1 MQQQN
6 NTLQIEL
13 VNIGK
18 RYHNQWLFR
27 HINLSLQTGD
37 RLSVTGRN
45 GSGKSTLMQ
54 IIYGLIQASEGELRI
69 DGNQV
74 FDAHRIF
81 ALTSPYMELPVEFS
95 IRELH
100 DLYLK
105 TGKISTPL
113 TAFLEYSAFSSV
125 QSERPV
131 KLFSS
136 GMLQRLKTALCL
148 CSDAPVLL
156 LDEPLSNMDREGE
169 IWYKNCLANIQD
181 RICIVAG
188 NNPEEYAFTKSNLHI
203 GNISQQL

>member
-18 RYHNQWLFR
+18 RYQNQWLFR
-27 HINLSLQTGD
+27 HISLSLQTGD

-54 IIYGLIQASEGELRI
+54 IVYGLIQASEGEIRL
-69 DGNQV
+69 DGKTA
-74 FDAHRIF
+74 FESHRIF
-81 ALTSPYMELPVEFS
+81 ALTSPYMELPMEFS

-100 DLYLK
+100 DLYVK
-105 TGKISTPL
+105 TGKISMPL
-113 TAFLEYSAFSSV
+113 TAFLEYSAFSAM

-156 LDEPLSNMDREGE
+156 LDEPLSNMDRQGE
-169 IWYKNCLANIQD
+169 IWYKNCVANIQD

-188 NNPEEYAFTKSNLHI
+188 NNPEEYAFTHTNLHI
-203 GNISQQL
+203 GAD